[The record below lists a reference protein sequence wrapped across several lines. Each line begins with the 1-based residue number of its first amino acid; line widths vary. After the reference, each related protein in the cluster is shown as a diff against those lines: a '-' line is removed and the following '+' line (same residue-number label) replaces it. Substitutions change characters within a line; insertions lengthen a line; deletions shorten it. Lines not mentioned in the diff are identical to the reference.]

1 MIIWISKYALSAGIT
16 KHDAEVKYGS
26 AYPGAPFMSYVSF
39 KLGKDAHETL
49 EGAVRAAEA
58 QRVKKIA
65 ALKKQIAKLEK
76 MRFDAS

>member
-16 KHDAEVKYGS
+16 KHDAEVKDGS
-26 AYPGAPFMSYVSF
+26 AYPGSPFMSYVSF

-49 EGAVRAAEA
+49 EGAVCAAEA

-65 ALKKQIAKLEK
+65 ALKKQTARLEK